1 MVGRRAKILSPDHV
15 EDLLVFARQTPH
27 PIRNQV
33 LVLLSVKAGLRA
45 GEIANLSWPMLLE
58 PTGEIGMSL
67 ELQDRVAKKGSGRV
81 IPVHPDLHAALVK
94 LARLSLAL
102 DGPVI
107 RSERGGPM
115 TPVSIVSWFGK
126 AFRAVGL
133 EGCSS
138 HSGRR
143 TFITRA
149 ARLVHRAGGSLRD
162 VQLLAGH
169 QSLLTTQRYIDGD
182 TDVQRKLVSLI

>member
-1 MVGRRAKILSPDHV
+1 MVVDPS
-15 EDLLVFARQTPH
+15 
-27 PIRNQV
+27 
-33 LVLLSVKAGLRA
+33 
-45 GEIANLSWPMLLE
+45 
-58 PTGEIGMSL
+58 GEIGCSL
-67 ELQDRVAKKGSGRV
+67 ELHDRVAKKGSGRV
-81 IPVHPDLHAALVK
+81 IPIHPELRAALVK
-94 LARLSLAL
+94 LAHLTLPM

-115 TPVSIVSWFGK
+115 TPVSIICWFAR
-126 AFRAVGL
+126 AFRAIGL

-149 ARLVHRAGGSLRD
+149 ARLVHKAGGSLRD

-169 QSLLTTQRYIDGD
+169 RSIQTTQNHACTRCCGFCTSRRSQDGHGRTLYEQRYSIRLGD
-182 TDVQRKLVSLI
+182 NVR